1 MMMNQHE
8 PLNATRMPVKRP
20 GIWFFLPLFVVL
32 LVVFILAARWRDSL
46 TVQEVKYS
54 GLRVVAETDAKTW
67 AAVPM
72 NKPLFGLNLS
82 NIADRI
88 AAQSYVKHAA
98 VYREFPD
105 AVCVDITER
114 EPFASL
120 NRGQMYFVDDECVLL
135 PYIHPATRV
144 DVPVISG
151 IAGIQNARA
160 GEIVLSNELYQA
172 IEILKLAREIDTSLY
187 RMISEVNMGNGGDVT
202 LTSVEGAIPIIL
214 GRDDYGKKLV
224 TFRTFWTTVA
234 KEQSAGSLQSVDL
247 RYEDQVV
254 VRWDHK
260 TERLPRKASL

>member
-1 MMMNQHE
+1 MTDQNTVI
-8 PLNATRMPVKRP
+8 NATRIHGKRP
-20 GIWFFLPLFVVL
+20 GIWFLLPLLTVL

-46 TVQEVKYS
+46 TVQEVTYS
-54 GLRVVAETDAKTW
+54 GLHVVAQTDAKTW

-82 NIADRI
+82 TIADRI
-88 AAQSYVKHAA
+88 AAQPYVKHAA
-98 VYREFPD
+98 VYRDFPD
-105 AVCVDITER
+105 VVRVDITER
-114 EPFASL
+114 EPFATL

-135 PYIHPATRV
+135 PYMHPAVRV

-160 GEIVLSNELYQA
+160 GEIILSNELYQA

-187 RMISEVNMGNGGDVT
+187 RMISEVNMGTGGDVT

-224 TFRTFWTTVA
+224 TFRTFWTTVV
-234 KEQSAGSLQSVDL
+234 KDQSAGNLLSVDL

-254 VRWDHK
+254 ARWDRK
-260 TERLPRKASL
+260 TERLPKKASL